1 MSENAEKNEL
11 DAEELS
17 PEALAAV
24 TGGNQLDNYLKS
36 IAGQDKANRVTSG
49 SSLLDS
55 TDQDETGEL
64 PSDGSLTNRVVV
76 NRRTLQ

>member
-17 PEALAAV
+17 PETLAAV

-36 IAGQDKANRVTSG
+36 IAGQDKANRITSG
-49 SSLLDS
+49 SSLLES
-55 TDQDETGEL
+55 TDQDE
-64 PSDGSLTNRVVV
+64 SDVLSDNELTNRVVV
-76 NRRTLQ
+76 SRRSIK

>member
-36 IAGQDKANRVTSG
+36 IAGQDKANRITSG
-49 SSLLDS
+49 SSLLES
-55 TDQDETGEL
+55 TDQDE
-64 PSDGSLTNRVVV
+64 SDVLSDNELTNRVVV
-76 NRRTLQ
+76 SRRSTK

>member
-36 IAGQDKANRVTSG
+36 IAGQDKANRITSG
-49 SSLLDS
+49 SSLLES
-55 TDQDETGEL
+55 TDQDESDVL
-64 PSDGSLTNRVVV
+64 PSDNELTNRVVV
-76 NRRTLQ
+76 SRRSIK